1 MFAYA
6 FILILFLPFT
16 FLPLALDTLFSPEE
30 LSDMGICLE
39 YPQNTGECEHI
50 NTVSQPQPSHT
61 TEDAKP
67 LREVSQQ
74 TQMINLIC
82 QSAHG

>member
-16 FLPLALDTLFSPEE
+16 FLPLALDTLFSPKE
-30 LSDMGICLE
+30 LSDMGIRLE
-39 YPQNTGECEHI
+39 YPQNMEECEHI
-50 NTVSQPQPSHT
+50 NTVSQLRPSHSG
-61 TEDAKP
+61 EESIP

-74 TQMINLIC
+74 IQTIKLVC